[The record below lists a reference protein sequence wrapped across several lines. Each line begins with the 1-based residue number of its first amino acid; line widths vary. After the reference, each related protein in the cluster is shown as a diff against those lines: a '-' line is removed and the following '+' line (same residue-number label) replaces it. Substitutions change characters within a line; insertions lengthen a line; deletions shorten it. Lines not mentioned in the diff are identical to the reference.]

1 MHLHVLIHLLQYI
14 IYKMLYNQK
23 KDLEY
28 LKKNLKKNKLNYLNL
43 LMRKILIGKIVML
56 NKE

>member
-14 IYKMLYNQK
+14 VYKMPYNQK

-28 LKKNLKKNKLNYLNL
+28 LKKKQKKNKLNYLNL

-56 NKE
+56 NKV